1 MSMGSTAER
10 LDNVQTMRRK
20 DQARRRA
27 QLIDAARALLLEHGA
42 LGLRVKDIAA
52 RAGISSSAVLY
63 YYPDLDDLL
72 LEVTRE
78 AMSRYAERRAEAIR
92 GLADPARQLR
102 VAISLGVPTGP
113 DDEDSRLLY
122 ELDAMT
128 GASKLFATLSAAF
141 FDRQVMLYERVL
153 ERGVDSG
160 AFDAGVRSAHRRS
173 RPRRAGGRARTPGRA
188 RPPGGR
194 RGGRRG
200 GAGGVGERGDRRR
213 AAAGRRRAGLSPR
226 PPSPACGGARERR
239 SPRR

>member
-1 MSMGSTAER
+1 MSIGQFAER

-20 DQARRRA
+20 DQGRRRA
-27 QLIDAARALLLEHGA
+27 QLVEAARALLLEHGA

-92 GLADPARQLR
+92 GIADPARQLR

-113 DDEDSRLLY
+113 EDEDSRLLY

-128 GASKLFATLSAAF
+128 GTSRLFATLSAAF
-141 FDRQVMLYERVL
+141 FDRQAMLYERVL
-153 ERGVDSG
+153 ERGVESG
-160 AFDAGVRSAHRRS
+160 EFASGLDPTVAARGLVALEDGLGLQVVLGHPEVDRDAAEAVLLSWAEAVTGSDL
-173 RPRRAGGRARTPGRA
+173 RALDPVASGR
-188 RPPGGR
+188 
-194 RGGRRG
+194 
-200 GAGGVGERGDRRR
+200 
-213 AAAGRRRAGLSPR
+213 
-226 PPSPACGGARERR
+226 
-239 SPRR
+239 

>member
-1 MSMGSTAER
+1 
-10 LDNVQTMRRK
+10 MRRK

-27 QLIDAARALLLEHGA
+27 QLVAAARALLLEHGA

-78 AMSRYAERRAEAIR
+78 AMSRYAERRAAAIR
-92 GLADPARQLR
+92 GIHDPRRQLR
-102 VAISLGVPTGP
+102 VAIGLGVPTGP

-141 FDRQVMLYERVL
+141 FDRQVMLYEHVL
-153 ERGVDSG
+153 EWGADSG
-160 AFDAGVRSAHRRS
+160 AFALESDPTTV
-173 RPRRAGGRARTPGRA
+173 ARGLVALEDGLGLQVVLGHPE
-188 RPPGGR
+188 
-194 RGGRRG
+194 
-200 GAGGVGERGDRRR
+200 VD
-213 AAAGRRRAGLSPR
+213 AAAGEAVLVAWASAATGVDLAAYA
-226 PPSPACGGARERR
+226 PAPA
-239 SPRR
+239 

>member
-1 MSMGSTAER
+1 MSMGSIAER

-27 QLIDAARALLLEHGA
+27 QLVDAARALLLEHGA

-78 AMSRYAERRAEAIR
+78 AMSRYAERRADAIR
-92 GLADPARQLR
+92 GIADPAQQLR

-141 FDRQVMLYERVL
+141 FDRQAMLYERVL
-153 ERGVDSG
+153 ERGVESDAFQLSSDPLTVARGLVALEDGLGLQVVLGHPGVDREAAEAVLLAWAEAVTGAELRALDPIASG
-160 AFDAGVRSAHRRS
+160 R
-173 RPRRAGGRARTPGRA
+173 
-188 RPPGGR
+188 
-194 RGGRRG
+194 
-200 GAGGVGERGDRRR
+200 
-213 AAAGRRRAGLSPR
+213 
-226 PPSPACGGARERR
+226 
-239 SPRR
+239 

>member
-1 MSMGSTAER
+1 MSMGFSAER
-10 LDNVQTMRRK
+10 LDNVQIMRRK
-20 DQARRRA
+20 DQGRRRA
-27 QLIDAARALLLEHGA
+27 QLVEAARALLLEHGA

-72 LEVTRE
+72 LDVSRE

-92 GLADPARQLR
+92 GIADPAHQLR

-153 ERGVDSG
+153 ERGAESG
-160 AFDAGVRSAHRRS
+160 AFTLESDSTTI
-173 RPRRAGGRARTPGRA
+173 ARGLVALEDGLGLQIVLGHPA
-188 RPPGGR
+188 I
-194 RGGRRG
+194 
-200 GAGGVGERGDRRR
+200 D
-213 AAAGRRRAGLSPR
+213 AAAGEAILLAWAGAATGVDLRSVDCT
-226 PPSPACGGARERR
+226 PA
-239 SPRR
+239 

>member
-27 QLIDAARALLLEHGA
+27 QLVDAARALLLEHGA

-160 AFDAGVRSAHRRS
+160 AFELGSDPLTV
-173 RPRRAGGRARTPGRA
+173 ARGLVALEDGLGLQVVLGHPE
-188 RPPGGR
+188 
-194 RGGRRG
+194 
-200 GAGGVGERGDRRR
+200 VD
-213 AAAGRRRAGLSPR
+213 AAAGEAVLVAWASAATGVELEAVAG
-226 PPSPACGGARERR
+226 AQA
-239 SPRR
+239 

>member
-1 MSMGSTAER
+1 MSMGFRPKRWITFRQCGER
-10 LDNVQTMRRK
+10 IRRGGGPSSSS
-20 DQARRRA
+20 
-27 QLIDAARALLLEHGA
+27 AARALLLEHGA

-92 GLADPARQLR
+92 GIADPARQLR

-128 GASKLFATLSAAF
+128 GASRLFATLSAAF

-153 ERGVDSG
+153 ERGVESG
-160 AFDAGVRSAHRRS
+160 GFGAELDPTVAARGLVALEDGLGLQVVLGHPEVDRDAAEAVLLSWAEAVTGAEL
-173 RPRRAGGRARTPGRA
+173 AALD
-188 RPPGGR
+188 
-194 RGGRRG
+194 RG
-200 GAGGVGERGDRRR
+200 
-213 AAAGRRRAGLSPR
+213 
-226 PPSPACGGARERR
+226 
-239 SPRR
+239 